1 MTGGDEPYRITARKL
16 FVFPKCNGKSLH
28 DLTYVLKDLADLL
41 EKEQLSR
48 ERVTY
53 GVVGGGGQEGKLG
66 DQGGSIICHLSN
78 RR

>member
-53 GVVGGGGQEGKLG
+53 GVVGGVAKRGNWVTREEA
-66 DQGGSIICHLSN
+66 SSAI
-78 RR
+78 